1 MILPV
6 RPAFPWMS
14 ERILDKE
21 KNRNRRIPA
30 TARFLGTFISENRF
44 NCGTIYKNRNVG
56 KIPAKEHEWRMR
68 RVGWAGPVLA
78 AAFPLLLF
86 FWLRSADSPDYVLRA
101 PAGHFYIVSAVALL
115 STGIAVAVGIAG
127 SRLRDIKVT
136 VLSLAFVSLA
146 EVFAVHGL
154 ATPHLLVHTTRL
166 AGISSPLSVLFASF
180 WLWLSTLPSDHKIM
194 QWFARMGNRLVIGW
208 TVVLGVLGIASMLF
222 SDAIERIP
230 FAQTPLDAL
239 VASLVIVFCGVAGWR
254 YYQAYRYS
262 RFPLQIAMVYGCA
275 WMVASIVI
283 MVVGE
288 LWRLSWWLYH
298 FLLLA
303 AVIMMVAGLVRQHA
317 GIRPF
322 PLALRALFTTDPF
335 ERVTSSLSPGVRAL
349 IQETESRDPY
359 TAGHNFRVTLYA
371 LKIGEELGLSPDQ
384 MRALAQGTIVHDVGK
399 IRIPDA
405 ILNKPGKLTPEE
417 RTVIERHPVIG
428 YEICRL
434 LGFMK
439 DELDIIR
446 YHHERWDGTGY
457 PEGLAGE
464 NIPLLARVVAVADVY
479 DALTSHRAYR
489 PAWTHEQTLELIRE
503 GRGTHFDPQCVDAWL
518 RICAREPKVYEYPN
532 ALIGRHRLHAFSA
545 PSKPPGVSWP

>member
-1 MILPV
+1 
-6 RPAFPWMS
+6 
-14 ERILDKE
+14 
-21 KNRNRRIPA
+21 
-30 TARFLGTFISENRF
+30 
-44 NCGTIYKNRNVG
+44 
-56 KIPAKEHEWRMR
+56 MR
-68 RVGWAGPVLA
+68 RVGWIGPVLA
-78 AAFPLLLF
+78 AALPLLFF
-86 FWLRSADSPDYVLRA
+86 FWLRSDESLDLVLQA
-101 PAGHFYIVSAVALL
+101 PAGHFYIVSAVALPAI
-115 STGIAVAVGIAG
+115 GIAVAVGIAG

-146 EVFAVHGL
+146 AVFAVHGL

-166 AGISSPLSVLFASF
+166 ASITSPLSVLLASI

-194 QWFARMGNRLVIGW
+194 QFFAGLRNRIVLVW
-208 TVVLGVLGIASMLF
+208 TAILAVFGIAALLLDEWIESVPLRQTQWNVLTASAVILF
-222 SDAIERIP
+222 SCVSA
-230 FAQTPLDAL
+230 
-239 VASLVIVFCGVAGWR
+239 WR
-254 YYQAYRYS
+254 YFQAYRYS
-262 RFPLQIAMVYGCA
+262 RFPLQIAVVYGCA
-275 WMVASIVI
+275 LMAASIIV

-303 AVIMMVAGLVRQHA
+303 AVIVMVVGLLRQHA

-322 PLALRALFTTDPF
+322 PAALRALFTTDPV

-349 IQETESRDPY
+349 IQATESRDPY

-384 MRALAQGTIVHDVGK
+384 MRALARGTIVHDVGK

-417 RTVIERHPVIG
+417 RAVIEQHPMVG

-439 DELDIIR
+439 EELDIIR
-446 YHHERWDGTGY
+446 FHHERWDGTGY

-464 NIPLLARVVAVADVY
+464 QIPLLARVVAVADVY
-479 DALTSHRAYR
+479 DALTSNRAYR
-489 PAWTHEQTLELIRE
+489 PACTHEETLELIRK
-503 GRGTHFDPQCVDAWL
+503 GRGTHFDPRCVDAWL

-532 ALIGRHRLHAFSA
+532 TLIGQHRLQAFSA
-545 PSKPPGVSWP
+545 PSNPPGVSSP

>member
-1 MILPV
+1 
-6 RPAFPWMS
+6 
-14 ERILDKE
+14 
-21 KNRNRRIPA
+21 
-30 TARFLGTFISENRF
+30 
-44 NCGTIYKNRNVG
+44 
-56 KIPAKEHEWRMR
+56 MR
-68 RVGWAGPVLA
+68 RVGWTGPVLA
-78 AAFPLLLF
+78 AALPLLFF
-86 FWLRSADSPDYVLRA
+86 FWLRSDESLDLALQA

-115 STGIAVAVGIAG
+115 AIGIALAVGIAG

-146 EVFAVHGL
+146 AVFAVHGL

-166 AGISSPLSVLFASF
+166 ASITSPLSVLLASF
-180 WLWLSTLPSDHKIM
+180 WLWISTLPSDHKIM
-194 QWFARMGNRLVIGW
+194 QFFAGLGNRLVIGW
-208 TVVLGVLGIASMLF
+208 TAILGVFGIAAMLL
-222 SDAIERIP
+222 DEWIERIP
-230 FAQTPLDAL
+230 FRQTPWDA
-239 VASLVIVFCGVAGWR
+239 VVTSAVILFCFVSAWR
-254 YYQAYRYS
+254 YFQAYRYS
-262 RFPLQIAMVYGCA
+262 RFPLQIAVVYGCA
-275 WMVASIVI
+275 LMAASIII
-283 MVVGE
+283 MVIGE

-303 AVIMMVAGLVRQHA
+303 AVIVMVAGLLRQHA

-322 PLALRALFTTDPF
+322 PLAFRALFTTDPV

-349 IQETESRDPY
+349 IQATESRDPY

-405 ILNKPGKLTPEE
+405 ILNKPGVLTPEE
-417 RTVIERHPVIG
+417 RDLIEQHPVVG

-439 DELDIIR
+439 EELDIVR

-457 PEGLAGE
+457 PESLSGE
-464 NIPLLARVVAVADVY
+464 RIPLLARVVAVADVY

-518 RICAREPKVYEYPN
+518 RICAREPKVYEYPDTFIAQN
-532 ALIGRHRLHAFSA
+532 RLHAFRA
-545 PSKPPGVSWP
+545 PSNPPGVSCP